1 MNLNLKLNLCSLAN
15 NDNKTLLIN
24 NCSFPKSF
32 LTACSFLFC
41 SVFLL
46 FFLVLLLLLLFFFS
60 RKSSVFLKHLS
71 SDMAIIS

>member
-32 LTACSFLFC
+32 LTACSVLFC
-41 SVFLL
+41 
-46 FFLVLLLLLLFFFS
+46 FFIIFFS
-60 RKSSVFLKHLS
+60 TVIVVVVFFS
-71 SDMAIIS
+71 AGNPQYF